1 MQHPDYTVDRKSAP
15 SGDAL
20 CNYLIS
26 VRKHGLFKLRGRY
39 LLSVEFDH
47 DAAIQA
53 LRRYEALSSNAP
65 PSRYNPIYSA
75 YTARALFSSL
85 TCLMIARPVLNN
97 LIWTSPSSKSRVY
110 LVYFTLP

>member
-47 DAAIQA
+47 DAAISDLTQKIKQYRSLSHFKLFA
-53 LRRYEALSSNAP
+53 VMKHFHQTLLLPVTILYTPHTRHALSSH
-65 PSRYNPIYSA
+65 R
-75 YTARALFSSL
+75 
-85 TCLMIARPVLNN
+85 
-97 LIWTSPSSKSRVY
+97 
-110 LVYFTLP
+110 